1 MSDDDDDDQN
11 NLNINQQDEPHIYD
25 HIIHDDNNNNNHSS
39 RMGKLSNETHFK
51 SPTITLDEIRS
62 EIQAEIAAR
71 QDNNQSITSSN
82 LTLQKKRSKSVTFLD
97 ELLIDDSKQ
106 KQTNLI
112 TNNDLQIKP
121 STTIKRIEKGDARS
135 ICGALTGTGPIRGI
149 IKAAN
154 NDITGTTAPVSPSA
168 AAAIYLSGT
177 SVDTR
182 CTSPK
187 VHERTHRV
195 SYKYFFFDY

>member
-1 MSDDDDDDQN
+1 
-11 NLNINQQDEPHIYD
+11 
-25 HIIHDDNNNNNHSS
+25 
-39 RMGKLSNETHFK
+39 MGKLSNETYFK
-51 SPTITLDEIRS
+51 PPTVTLDEIRS

-71 QDNNQSITSSN
+71 QDTQINNQTVTSSN

-97 ELLIDDSKQ
+97 ELLGDDPKQ
-106 KQTNLI
+106 KQTNMILKK
-112 TNNDLQIKP
+112 DLNIKP

-149 IKAAN
+149 IKAGN
-154 NDITGTTAPVSPSA
+154 NEITGTTAPVSPSA
-168 AAAIYLSGT
+168 AASIYLGGT

-195 SYKYFFFDY
+195 RSNCFILFY